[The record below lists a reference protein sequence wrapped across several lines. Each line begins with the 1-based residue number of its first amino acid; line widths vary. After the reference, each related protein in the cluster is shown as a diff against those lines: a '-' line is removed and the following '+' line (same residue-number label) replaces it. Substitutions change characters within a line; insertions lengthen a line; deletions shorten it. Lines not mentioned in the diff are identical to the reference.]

1 MDIAESKN
9 NSLLKR
15 VIVALIFG
23 PLIIWV
29 FWVRGIFL
37 YTFLVAVTSF
47 GQWEL
52 FRMIRGRIRF
62 PHRLVG
68 FVAGLLIVTDAFLG
82 YSVHLIG
89 IITTS
94 LILYFIIEI
103 VSGKEN
109 KLGNVSLSMFFTV
122 YPALLVI
129 FILKIDQIDNIF
141 FGTDKRFIL
150 LFILLFVWMFDTA
163 SYFTGRFFGKR
174 PFFPSISP
182 NKTMEGFWGGIT
194 GVLILGI
201 IISFMAGK
209 SYMFHLLV
217 IAVLTAL
224 AGQIGDLSESIIKRE
239 LGIKDSSSI
248 IPGHGGILD
257 RFDSLIFAGPIVY
270 FYLLACSLYHRGCY

>member
-68 FVAGLLIVTDAFLG
+68 FVAGLLIVTDAFFG

-89 IITTS
+89 ILTTS

-129 FILKIDQIDNIF
+129 FILKR
-141 FGTDKRFIL
+141 K
-150 LFILLFVWMFDTA
+150 
-163 SYFTGRFFGKR
+163 
-174 PFFPSISP
+174 
-182 NKTMEGFWGGIT
+182 
-194 GVLILGI
+194 
-201 IISFMAGK
+201 
-209 SYMFHLLV
+209 
-217 IAVLTAL
+217 
-224 AGQIGDLSESIIKRE
+224 
-239 LGIKDSSSI
+239 
-248 IPGHGGILD
+248 
-257 RFDSLIFAGPIVY
+257 
-270 FYLLACSLYHRGCY
+270 